1 MDLRE
6 LLPLYYDFYIV
17 ALTKNI
23 SQASYQYHVAQ
34 PTLSKNVKLL
44 EDILHCPL
52 VHRTN
57 RGIELTVEGDM
68 LYRKLANLFQ
78 KFSMEQESV
87 SDFEVTGNLMIGTT
101 RNIADHIL
109 NRFLSAFY
117 QKYPHVKINIFTD
130 SASNLNSFL
139 MNHKIDVLID
149 YLPNINYS
157 EKFELEVKAIGHFNT
172 CFACSKATYEKHG
185 KEIQS
190 IQDLHKC
197 ALVIPGSSRR
207 RQMLDRVLQ
216 ENNLQLFPIVEMP
229 DSKLM
234 ADFVLL
240 NDCIGYFIED
250 EIRDTDL
257 KILPLK
263 ESIPQNS
270 YGMIYYKFSFNPVV
284 SKFVQV
290 VLSMCGGK

>member
-23 SQASYQYHVAQ
+23 SQASSRYHVAQ

-44 EDILHCPL
+44 EDILNCPL
-52 VHRTN
+52 INRSN
-57 RGIELTVEGDM
+57 RGVELTLEGDM
-68 LYRKLANLFQ
+68 LYRRLSTLFQ
-78 KFSMEQESV
+78 KFSLEHSDV
-87 SDFEVTGNLMIGTT
+87 SDFDLTGNLMIGTT

-109 NRFLSAFY
+109 NRFLSSFY
-117 QKYPHVKINIFTD
+117 QKYPHVKIHIFTD

-157 EKFELEVKAIGHFNT
+157 EKFELEVKALGHFNT
-172 CFACSKATYEKHG
+172 CFACSKKTYEKYG
-185 KEIQS
+185 KMIQS
-190 IQDLHKC
+190 IRDLNQC

-207 RQMLDRVLQ
+207 RQMLDRILQ
-216 ENNLQLFPIVEMP
+216 EHNFQLSPIIEMP

-234 ADFVLL
+234 ADFVLE
-240 NDCIGYFIED
+240 NECIGYFIEE
-250 EIRDTDL
+250 EIQDTDL
-257 KILPLK
+257 IMLSL
-263 ESIPQNS
+263 EETIPQNS
-270 YGMIYYKFSFNPVV
+270 YGMIYYKFSLNPIVD
-284 SKFVQV
+284 KFVQLV
-290 VLSMCGGK
+290 MEISKEE